1 VDVLDTTVFQAALCH
16 LAVETA
22 DILRSQLLELAPPK
36 FGDDVVVNI
45 PSVTVV
51 RGAADGSLYAIGEP

>member
-1 VDVLDTTVFQAALCH
+1 VDILDTTVFQSSLYH

-22 DILRSQLLELAPPK
+22 YVRRSQLLELALPK

-45 PSVTVV
+45 PSVAIV